1 VRGVAELAD
10 AQTRARGSEPLGDVV
25 LQGVARPAEVRDDP
39 VVAREGF
46 TREEGVSFYFAFGG
60 LGLGSWAWI
69 VSFER
74 APISD
79 DQS

>member
-1 VRGVAELAD
+1 
-10 AQTRARGSEPLGDVV
+10 
-25 LQGVARPAEVRDDP
+25 
-39 VVAREGF
+39 
-46 TREEGVSFYFAFGG
+46 VSFYFAFGG